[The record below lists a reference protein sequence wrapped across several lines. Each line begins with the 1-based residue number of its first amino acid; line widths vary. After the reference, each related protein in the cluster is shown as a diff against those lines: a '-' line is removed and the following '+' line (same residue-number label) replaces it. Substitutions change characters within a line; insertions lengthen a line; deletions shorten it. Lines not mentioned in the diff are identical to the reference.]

1 MEKKLGLIAILI
13 CTLISIGCGGTGGG
27 TNQFGNSMRIIGF
40 FTDSTGS
47 TGLSGLSASLSDG
60 PYTAAV
66 GIQNN
71 MTGSD
76 TPTDPGLY
84 VKITNIRIDYKAPE
98 NSPQIPPQ
106 NFPVSLSIGPD
117 DKGYIEFFILPSA
130 VIQFINDHRSS
141 FPETPFQMN
150 ATVTV
155 FGVTSAGRGITDTA
169 AFFFEITD

>member
-1 MEKKLGLIAILI
+1 MRKNPGFVIIFIYFIILM
-13 CTLISIGCGGTGGG
+13 GCGGTGGG

-40 FTDSTGS
+40 FTDNTGA

-84 VKITNIRIDYKAPE
+84 VKITSIRIDYRAPSG
-98 NSPQIPPQ
+98 SPQIPPQ
-106 NFPVSLSIGPD
+106 EFPVSLSIGPD
-117 DKGYIEFFILPSA
+117 EKGYIEFFILPSS